1 MQEKKS
7 VSSKWDIIISIE
19 EIQNVEKC
27 NYFIFMTLVQL
38 FSCRGKEVLVKLCIG
53 EHEKVCTPSVFLC
66 KSREE
71 VKIMDRVSKIIQML
85 ENGQHKEA
93 FHEYNVVLKSG
104 GHEERFLLAEELF
117 QLGFLDEAKALV
129 KSLLEFYPEEGEIL
143 VLLGEI
149 LVEAGEEED
158 AILILEKISEQDANY
173 PRSLLLLADL
183 YQIQGLYEVC
193 ESKLLAAKE
202 ILPDEKIIDFALG
215 ELFSEQG
222 EIQKALAA
230 YEIVL
235 EETNEIA
242 GVNIHQRM
250 ADLLSASGAFEEA
263 LIYYDKA
270 LDEKLEINTLFG
282 YAFTALQAGYNRTAI
297 EKFNELKALDP
308 EYHSLYLY
316 LAKAY
321 EREEELE
328 KSLLAIQEG
337 LKQDEF
343 NKELFFNGG
352 KIAIKLGKW
361 EEAEQ
366 YLRESLVLDPGFTE
380 AALTLNKL
388 FFQQEKY
395 EDVLEL
401 ISWLGIVED
410 EEPQFLW
417 DAALAYQRLEK
428 FSQALDKYET
438 AYTFFKNNQAFLHDY
453 GYFLME
459 EGKSARAAEIFKQL
473 LKEDPANTEYLDLLE
488 RLTDM

>member
-1 MQEKKS
+1 
-7 VSSKWDIIISIE
+7 
-19 EIQNVEKC
+19 
-27 NYFIFMTLVQL
+27 
-38 FSCRGKEVLVKLCIG
+38 
-53 EHEKVCTPSVFLC
+53 
-66 KSREE
+66 
-71 VKIMDRVSKIIQML
+71 MDRVNKIIQML

-104 GHEERFLLAEELF
+104 GHEEKFLLAEELF
-117 QLGFLDEAKALV
+117 QFGFLDEAKVLV
-129 KSLLEFYPEEGEIL
+129 ESLLEFYPEEGEIL

-149 LVEAGEEED
+149 LVEADKEEE
-158 AILILEKISEQDANY
+158 AILVLEKISEQDANY

-183 YQIQGLYEVC
+183 YQMQGLYEVC
-193 ESKLLAAKE
+193 EAKLLTAKE
-202 ILPDEKIIDFALG
+202 LLPDEKIIAFALG
-215 ELFSEQG
+215 ELYSEQG
-222 EIQKALAA
+222 EIKKAMAA

-250 ADLLSASGAFEEA
+250 SDLLSASGAFEEA

-270 LDEKLEINTLFG
+270 LEEKLEINTLFG

-321 EREEELE
+321 EGEEELE
-328 KSLLAIQEG
+328 KSLLAVQEG

-343 NKELFFNGG
+343 NKELFFYGG
-352 KIAIKLGKW
+352 KIAIKLGKQD
-361 EEAEQ
+361 EAEQ
-366 YLRESLVLDPGFTE
+366 YLRDSLALDPGFAE

-388 FFQQEKY
+388 LFQQERY

-401 ISWLGIVED
+401 ISGLEVVED
-410 EEPQFLW
+410 EEPQLLW
-417 DAALAYQRLEK
+417 DTALACQRLEK
-428 FSQALDKYET
+428 FSQALDKYEA
-438 AYTFFKNNQAFLHDY
+438 AYTFFKNSHAFLQDY
-453 GYFLME
+453 GYFLIE

-473 LKEDPANTEYLDLLE
+473 LKEDPANTEYMELLE
-488 RLTDM
+488 RLTDL